1 MISSSFLQGVC
12 VCVFCLT
19 LIFGDASALG
29 HQRTDL
35 FVFCIGTIN
44 FWTMNMELYSCRVQ
58 LSRYK
63 QINTNTNTNTN
74 AYTCTFTN
82 KYTYIVNCIMMMLFF
97 FLFQVRILSSNHRI
111 LETTRLRRAQGAE
124 GVELVVL

>member
-1 MISSSFLQGVC
+1 MIHRFIRNHDNRDDIIIIFARCVC

-29 HQRTDL
+29 HQRKDL

-58 LSRYK
+58 LSRYIQIQIQMHIHAHL
-63 QINTNTNTNTN
+63 QINIH
-74 AYTCTFTN
+74 
-82 KYTYIVNCIMMMLFF
+82 TYIHLHIHIHICTLDLCVQFERNRLFSIVNLD
-97 FLFQVRILSSNHRI
+97 V
-111 LETTRLRRAQGAE
+111 T
-124 GVELVVL
+124 